1 MKSLRCDVSV
11 QGRQVYD
18 GPLNPSGPQI
28 GDCRSLESEEPV
40 LLLVCGGDLGTP
52 APRLFP

>member
-1 MKSLRCDVSV
+1 MEALLHDEYV

-18 GPLNPSGPQI
+18 GSPGSPSGPRI

-40 LLLVCGGDLGTP
+40 L
-52 APRLFP
+52 